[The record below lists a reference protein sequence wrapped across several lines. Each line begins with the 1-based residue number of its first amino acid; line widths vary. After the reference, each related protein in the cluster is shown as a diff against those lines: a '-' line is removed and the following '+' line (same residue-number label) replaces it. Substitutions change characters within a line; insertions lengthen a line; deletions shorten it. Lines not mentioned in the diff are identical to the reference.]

1 MPSELLKHQ
10 WDFAYK
16 IGLLFVWIREEL
28 GLMYTLG
35 EGYDDDNTGHMKGSM
50 HYIKMAQD
58 INLFKE
64 DGTYLGNGAE
74 AEAAHN
80 KIHDKWDTMGGAPRI
95 GKDLN
100 HYSFMWE
107 GRR

>member
-1 MPSELLKHQ
+1 MASELLKKQ

-16 IGLLFVWIREEL
+16 IGLLLVYIRETL
-28 GLMYTLG
+28 GIMCTLG
-35 EGYDDDNTGHMKGSM
+35 EGYDDDNKGHMKGSM

-58 INLFKE
+58 INLFKV

-74 AEAAHN
+74 AEKAHSA
-80 KIHDKWDTMGGAPRI
+80 IHDKWDTMGGAPRI

-100 HYSFMWE
+100 HYSFIWE